1 MKVVTSMPTNRAQ
14 SRTSTAMAVIAANAV
29 AADVPVAGAQAV
41 AVVDAQ
47 AVAADG
53 VAIVDD
59 AADDNS
65 GVC

>member
-1 MKVVTSMPTNRAQ
+1 MPTNPAQ

>member
-1 MKVVTSMPTNRAQ
+1 
-14 SRTSTAMAVIAANAV
+14 MAVIAANAV
-29 AADVPVAGAQAV
+29 AADVPVAGARAV

-47 AVAADG
+47 AAADG

-65 GVC
+65 GCVKSVGRVAIPFLFCP

>member
-1 MKVVTSMPTNRAQ
+1 
-14 SRTSTAMAVIAANAV
+14 MAVIAANAV

>member
-1 MKVVTSMPTNRAQ
+1 
-14 SRTSTAMAVIAANAV
+14 
-29 AADVPVAGAQAV
+29 VAGAQAV

-47 AVAADG
+47 AAAADG